1 MKREL
6 REALSQVEAT
16 MSPVLEQDFLCNPF
30 DEQEAQIL
38 AQIRFHYLPELVLG
52 YNSVLFFAGYAV
64 SRTWL
69 GNCMELANVVAAT
82 PSLTEAFVMAGR
94 MRELVTALAM
104 DSQSLLL
111 ANEAGSKKPGEKKV
125 KALDMWTVH
134 WKEMSSSLDSVE

>member
-1 MKREL
+1 M
-6 REALSQVEAT
+6 
-16 MSPVLEQDFLCNPF
+16 MPILEQDFLCIAF

-38 AQIRFHYLPELVLG
+38 AQIRFHYLPEVVLG
-52 YNSVLFFAGYAV
+52 YNSVLWFAGRAI

-69 GNCMELANVVAAT
+69 GNCMELANIIAAT

-104 DSQSLLL
+104 DSQNLLL
-111 ANEAGSKKPGEKKV
+111 ANEQGSKKPGEKKA

-134 WKEMSSSLDSVE
+134 WKEMNENLDSLD